1 MCGRFTLY
9 NKKKVADKIGFDIK
23 PNYNIVPSHDI
34 LILTPKP
41 ILFYWGLSP
50 TWANKPMN
58 LINARIETLKEKPA
72 FKKTKPCIV
81 VSNGWYEWKKSN
93 NSKKIPFFIHDDN
106 KIIYFAGVY
115 NEIGCSIITKE
126 ASPSLANIHHRQP
139 LILRKKERLCWIR
152 EFEIKYTYEPQKLQF
167 HRVGNYVNSPKNNDP
182 KCIDAI

>member
-23 PNYNIVPSHDI
+23 PSYNIIPSNHI

-41 ILFYWGLSP
+41 TLFYWGLSP

-72 FKKTKPCIV
+72 FNKTKPCIV

-93 NSKKIPFFIHDDN
+93 NSEKNSFF
-106 KIIYFAGVY
+106 Y
-115 NEIGCSIITKE
+115 
-126 ASPSLANIHHRQP
+126 P
-139 LILRKKERLCWIR
+139 
-152 EFEIKYTYEPQKLQF
+152 
-167 HRVGNYVNSPKNNDP
+167 
-182 KCIDAI
+182 